1 MPVCPTCEDN
11 NPQLGAKC
19 PRCNTYY
26 IYEDA
31 LDDAEHD
38 KYIGTLAA
46 EKYVILAQISE
57 GGMGTIYRALQ
68 LPVEREV
75 ALKVLRTELEDNDEV
90 RKRFVRE
97 ARAVSALSHPNIIT
111 LHDFGF
117 DDQDHPYMVME
128 FAPGDNLGQWMQ
140 RADLNIDRVLAVA
153 RQILSALSDAHDQ
166 GIVHRDLKPEN
177 MIVTDAG
184 AQQDFIKL
192 LDFGIARLVN
202 QEATKG
208 LTREGEVFGT
218 PHYMAPEQAQGET
231 GIGATADVYA
241 MGIMMYEMLSG
252 ETPFDAPTPLAILF
266 KQINEELPPL
276 TGRNGWELP
285 PWVRQLIDR
294 ATQKSPEDRYQTA
307 GDMFDAL
314 EHGLDHGT
322 LPDADRDSTDD
333 READDKASA
342 PGAEAKNTAPANSK
356 SAQSNST
363 ELQFDANRTGEQTQS
378 PSEADDTAQRRE
390 TPGELV
396 DVEDPNPTDT
406 WFSDTATALRP
417 WYEADRNRKIAMFV
431 GLIALAVTLT
441 LIAFTLT
448 PAGGGGPAQ
457 ADGST
462 AAAEGDGG
470 PIESHDTGVATTSA
484 DAKRLAGSTHAE
496 PTADA
501 GRDAADELA
510 ESDSA
515 DAETSGGDPEGARAG
530 GSQSGDPQP
539 ATGSAGSEPSGNRTP
554 DDSDVAAPPS
564 AETSAESTTSPPSDD
579 EIRTDD
585 PPDSPST
592 GTTASDDSEE
602 ESSEDSSESDT
613 QPGRFGSPD
622 DIPTK
627 FGAPDE

>member
-117 DDQDHPYMVME
+117 DGQDHPYMVME
-128 FAPGDNLGQWMQ
+128 FAPGNNLGQWMQ
-140 RADLNIDRVLAVA
+140 RADLTLDRVLAVA

-231 GIGATADVYA
+231 GIGAPADVYA

-252 ETPFDAPTPLAILF
+252 DTPFDAPTPLAILF

-276 TGRNGWELP
+276 TARNGWELP
-285 PWVRQLIDR
+285 PWVTQLIDR
-294 ATQKSPEDRYQTA
+294 ATHKSPENRYQTA

-314 EHGLDHGT
+314 EHGLEHGT
-322 LPDADRDSTDD
+322 LPDRDVGGAGV
-333 READDKASA
+333 READNGTADHGADGPTNAS
-342 PGAEAKNTAPANSK
+342 GDSK
-356 SAQSNST
+356 SAQSGGST
-363 ELQFDANRTGEQTQS
+363 DLQFDATKTAGQAQ
-378 PSEADDTAQRRE
+378 PTAQSDDAPKRRE

-396 DVEDPNPTDT
+396 DVDDPNPTDT
-406 WFSDTATALRP
+406 WFSDTATVLRP
-417 WYEADRNRKIAMFV
+417 WYEADRTRQIAIFV
-431 GLIALAVTLT
+431 GLIALAGTLT
-441 LIAFTLT
+441 LIAFSLA
-448 PAGGGGPAQ
+448 PAGWGEDAQ
-457 ADGST
+457 AT
-462 AAAEGDGG
+462 AGGERDGG
-470 PIESHDTGVATTSA
+470 TTGSGDTGVASTSA
-484 DAKRLAGSTHAE
+484 DADRLAGPTVAE
-496 PTADA
+496 PTTDA
-501 GRDAADELA
+501 GRDATDELA
-510 ESDSA
+510 ESESA
-515 DAETSGGDPEGARAG
+515 DTGTEDDESQGARAG
-530 GSQSGDPQP
+530 DPQSKERQ
-539 ATGSAGSEPSGNRTP
+539 AGTGSTGSEPSGEQAP
-554 DDSDVAAPPS
+554 DKSDEPTTS
-564 AETSAESTTSPPSDD
+564 SSETSNEPTSPPASGD
-579 EIRTDD
+579 ETAADNRTG
-585 PPDSPST
+585 SPST
-592 GTTASDDSEE
+592 GTTESDDSDDVPP
-602 ESSEDSSESDT
+602 EDSDSE
-613 QPGRFGSPD
+613 PGRFGSPD

-627 FGAPDE
+627 FGAPEE